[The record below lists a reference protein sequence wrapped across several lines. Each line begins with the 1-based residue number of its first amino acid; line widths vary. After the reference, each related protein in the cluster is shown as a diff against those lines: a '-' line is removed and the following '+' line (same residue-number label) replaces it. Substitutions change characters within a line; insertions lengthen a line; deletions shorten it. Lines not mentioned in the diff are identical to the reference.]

1 LVGHA
6 LRLARMKS
14 FWVSNGGSQEKG
26 EDKGLHFELLRKKM
40 KLIKLN

>member
-1 LVGHA
+1 
-6 LRLARMKS
+6 MKG

-26 EDKGLHFELLRKKM
+26 EDKGLHFELLLRKKM